1 MNRPAVRI
9 TVSVLFC
16 LLAFGWMPQEACA
29 KGFTLYPTGGYL
41 FYLGGSQEKLKGAP
55 IVGARLEYNFSHENI
70 MAMGLVYSY
79 SKANI
84 QGSGNFPVFSPM
96 EHSFMEQHFC
106 FLGYRFARN
115 YTWFSIGSQIG
126 IGAVVR
132 NKTNVPKVV
141 LQPVPI
147 GFLEGGTSA
156 QYAMHVGIFASFRP
170 FPWLSIGP
178 DFTYMTTTNM
188 DQWIFGGDSSRF
200 FRIGGHVGIYF

>member
-1 MNRPAVRI
+1 MAVLRA
-9 TVSVLFC
+9 LGYF
-16 LLAFGWMPQEACA
+16 FQEALTDFSKLPPQDFA
-29 KGFTLYPTGGYL
+29 D
-41 FYLGGSQEKLKGAP
+41 GS
-55 IVGARLEYNFSHENI
+55 V
-70 MAMGLVYSY
+70 
-79 SKANI
+79 
-84 QGSGNFPVFSPM
+84 
-96 EHSFMEQHFC
+96 
-106 FLGYRFARN
+106 
-115 YTWFSIGSQIG
+115 
-126 IGAVVR
+126 AVVR

-188 DQWIFGGDSSRF
+188 NQWVFGGDSSRF